1 VIFSRNASPGSTSH
15 CAEPAMTNRNGFTL
29 VEILVALIVFL
40 VGSMGIIS
48 LFGIAASSQTRAIA
62 FSNASRMAEDLFT
75 MLEARM
81 VVNDGA
87 NNGLLTAGK
96 PLPDNDPPAAAD
108 FKDSAKYP
116 GYQYKLT
123 FFDINP
129 QAGQPGAEPEIMAV
143 IYIRW
148 PSEGNDFR
156 VGDMQPTDQPNNYEG
171 RVFSAVIL
179 RKPW

>member
-1 VIFSRNASPGSTSH
+1 MKMA
-15 CAEPAMTNRNGFTL
+15 NRNGFTL

-81 VVNDGA
+81 VINDGA
-87 NNGLLTAGK
+87 NNGLLNTGK
-96 PLPDNDPPAAAD
+96 PLPDNDPVGPDD

-156 VGDMQPTDQPNNYEG
+156 VGAMTGTEQPNNYEG